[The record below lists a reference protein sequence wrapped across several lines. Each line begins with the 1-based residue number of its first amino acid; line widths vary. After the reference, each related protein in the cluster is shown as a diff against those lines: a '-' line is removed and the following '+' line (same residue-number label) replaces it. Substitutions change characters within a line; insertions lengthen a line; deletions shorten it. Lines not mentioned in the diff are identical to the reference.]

1 MSNKQVV
8 EQFIEQVWNQQ
19 QLDALN
25 SFMHEDFHDHSFPAG
40 IPPTKE
46 GLAMWIKNT
55 SAAFNHHT
63 SIEAI
68 VAEDDQVAIQIQFS
82 ATHIGT
88 WRGIEATSK
97 TVLTKGF
104 RFFTLKDGKI
114 IAHHALIDG
123 EALQSQ
129 LTEVYAGCQV
139 KAQ

>member
-19 QLDALN
+19 RLDTLD
-25 SFMHEDFHDHSFPAG
+25 SFRHKDFHDHSFPAS

-68 VAEDDQVAIQIQFS
+68 VTEGNHVAIRIQFS
-82 ATHIGT
+82 ATHIGI

-97 TVLTKGF
+97 TITTKGF

-123 EALQSQ
+123 EALYSQ
-129 LTEVYAGCQV
+129 LTEVYAGCQA